1 MVVDER
7 ALMQR
12 ALVLAER
19 GRGSTSPN
27 PMVGAI
33 VVNDEGVIVG
43 DGYHERAGTPHAE
56 VHALDAAGELARGA
70 TLVCTLE
77 PCSHTGRTGPCTE
90 RIIAAGIRRVVA
102 AVSDPN
108 PLVCGKG
115 FAFLR
120 EHGIEVQSG
129 LMASEAAALNAEF
142 FTYIRRRRPF
152 VIAKAGVSLDGAV
165 AAAPG
170 ARTAITGPDSRR
182 MAQRLRAE
190 VDAIAVGSETVRIDD
205 PLLNA
210 REVFRERPLV
220 RVVFDRRLRTPPTA
234 RLLTTLDQG
243 PVWILTTL
251 AGRSAN
257 PEGAEA
263 LLAAGAELLETA
275 DGSMTSAM
283 HVLGGRGIM
292 SLLLEG
298 GPAVQQAA
306 CDAGMIDRVMLF
318 VSPTVVGPA
327 GVPLLPPSSHFASF
341 ALERRRVEPCG
352 DDVLIAGDVH
362 RVD

>member
-1 MVVDER
+1 MDER

-12 ALVLAER
+12 ALRLAER
-19 GRGSTSPN
+19 GRGTTSPN

-33 VVNDEGVIVG
+33 VVTEDGVIVG
-43 DGYHERAGTPHAE
+43 DGYHRRAGTPHAE
-56 VHALDAAGELARGA
+56 VHALDAAGAQARGA

-90 RIIAAGIRRVVA
+90 RIVTAGISRVVA
-102 AVSDPN
+102 AVGDPN
-108 PLVCGKG
+108 PLVSGRG
-115 FAFLR
+115 FEFLR
-120 EHGIEVQSG
+120 AHGIDVQSG

-142 FTYIRRRRPF
+142 FTYIRHRRPF

-165 AAAPG
+165 AAAPS
-170 ARTAITGPDSRR
+170 ARTAITGPESRR

-190 VDAIAVGSETVRIDD
+190 VDAIAVGSETVLVDD
-205 PLLNA
+205 PELTA

-234 RLLTTLDQG
+234 RLLTTVGQG
-243 PVWILTTL
+243 PVWILTTQ

-257 PEGAEA
+257 PEGADA
-263 LLAAGAELLETA
+263 LLAAGAELLETV
-275 DGSMTSAM
+275 DGSIGSAIRA
-283 HVLGGRGIM
+283 LGDRGLM

-306 CDAGMIDRVMLF
+306 WDAGMIDRVMLF
-318 VSPTVVGPA
+318 VSPMVVGPG
-327 GVPLLPPSSHFASF
+327 GVPLLPPSTHFASF
-341 ALERRRVEPCG
+341 ALDRRRAEPCG
-352 DDVLIAGDVH
+352 ADVLITGDVH
-362 RVD
+362 RAD

>member
-1 MVVDER
+1 MDNR
-7 ALMQR
+7 ALMAR

-33 VVNDEGVIVG
+33 VVDDEGVIVG

-90 RIIAAGIRRVVA
+90 RIVAAGIKRVVA
-102 AVSDPN
+102 AVGDPN
-108 PLVCGKG
+108 PLVSGRG

-120 EHGIEVQSG
+120 THGIDVHSG

-142 FTYIRRRRPF
+142 FTYIRRGRPF

-170 ARTAITGPDSRR
+170 VQTAITGPDSRR

-190 VDAIAVGSETVRIDD
+190 VDAIAVGSETVLVDD
-205 PLLNA
+205 PLLTA
-210 REVFRERPLV
+210 RDVFRERPLV

-234 RLLTTLDQG
+234 RVFTTRGQG
-243 PVWILTTL
+243 PVWILTTT
-251 AGRSAN
+251 AARAAT
-257 PEGAEA
+257 PAAAAA
-263 LLAAGAELLETA
+263 LREAGAQLLETE
-275 DGSMTSAM
+275 DGSMPAAM
-283 HVLGGRGIM
+283 ALLGSRGVM

-298 GPAVQQAA
+298 GPGVQQAA
-306 CDAGMIDRVMLF
+306 WDAGMIDRVMLF
-318 VSPTVVGPA
+318 VSPTALGPD
-327 GVPLLPPSSHFASF
+327 GVPLPPRLSHFASF
-341 ALERRRVEPCG
+341 ALERRRAEPCG

-362 RVD
+362 RID

>member
-1 MVVDER
+1 ME
-7 ALMQR
+7 R

-43 DGYHERAGTPHAE
+43 DGHHERAGTSHAE
-56 VHALDAAGELARGA
+56 VHALDAAGDLARGA
-70 TLVCTLE
+70 TLICTLE

-90 RIIAAGIRRVVA
+90 RIVAAGIRRVVA
-102 AVSDPN
+102 AVGDPN
-108 PLVCGKG
+108 PLVSGKG
-115 FAFLR
+115 FEFLR
-120 EHGIEVQSG
+120 ANGIEVQSG
-129 LMASEAAALNAEF
+129 LLATEAAALNAEF
-142 FTYIRRRRPF
+142 FTYIRHRRPF

-182 MAQRLRAE
+182 MTQRLRAE
-190 VDAIAVGSETVRIDD
+190 VDAIAVGSETVLVDD
-205 PLLNA
+205 PLLTA

-220 RVVFDRRLRTPPTA
+220 RVVFDRRLRTPATA
-234 RLLTTLDQG
+234 RMLTTLGQG
-243 PVWILTTL
+243 PVWILTTS
-251 AGRSAN
+251 AARSAN
-257 PEGAEA
+257 REGAGA
-263 LLAAGAELLETA
+263 LLEAGAELLETE
-275 DGSMTSAM
+275 DGSMRSAM
-283 HVLGGRGIM
+283 RILGDRGVM

-341 ALERRRVEPCG
+341 ALERQRVEPCG

-362 RVD
+362 RTD